1 MAEQEKPKVIFDDK
15 EYEVDS
21 LSAEAKYLVDLLGS
35 LQSKER
41 NALIKEKANKM
52 IKKCS
57 YIIKTCDDIIKN
69 KKNCGYAN
77 DYLTREL

>member
-41 NALIKEKANKM
+41 NIFMELDQIKAAQEN
-52 IKKCS
+52 
-57 YIIKTCDDIIKN
+57 
-69 KKNCGYAN
+69 
-77 DYLTREL
+77 LTAKFKEQVAKDAE